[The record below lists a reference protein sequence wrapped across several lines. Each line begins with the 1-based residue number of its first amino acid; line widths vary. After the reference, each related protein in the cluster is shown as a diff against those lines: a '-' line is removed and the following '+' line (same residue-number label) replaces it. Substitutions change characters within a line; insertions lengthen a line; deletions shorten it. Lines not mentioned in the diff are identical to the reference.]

1 MSEPVSGTQNEAAS
15 PSLLP
20 AQRRAKIFAVI
31 ALWSPFIAISFT
43 LAVWATLV
51 GEPEVTA
58 FRTANL
64 VIAAG
69 GFLAA
74 LGLLSGGLALRTGRM
89 VGCSGLR
96 RRAIFGLTANSLLI
110 CLAIVGV
117 GTFVRL
123 GRDLEKQNSKKFMH
137 RRPSSEAASAHLA
150 HLQKTLERLAT
161 NQPGDAGLVAA
172 ASSEY
177 LRQLRAIG
185 DDYAAKTKLINSQ
198 LASRIEEVTSKEALQ
213 SKERIALDYVEAN
226 DRFAAFAQ
234 NRNYYYRQALV
245 NAGVSTNAT
254 AAALNA
260 FESGRSTQK
269 PWEANRRLGQSHL
282 ATLQFLD
289 TNWGKWAFTN
299 EQIEFETDSLKADYQ
314 KLQARVMDAYREV
327 TNWPNKAK
335 P

>member
-1 MSEPVSGTQNEAAS
+1 
-15 PSLLP
+15 LP
-20 AQRRAKIFAVI
+20 RNRGRWYVCSFRERPGKAKLKKIYAPTAVI
-31 ALWSPFIAISFT
+31 RGGQRSF
-43 LAVWATLV
+43 
-51 GEPEVTA
+51 
-58 FRTANL
+58 
-64 VIAAG
+64 
-69 GFLAA
+69 
-74 LGLLSGGLALRTGRM
+74 
-89 VGCSGLR
+89 
-96 RRAIFGLTANSLLI
+96 
-110 CLAIVGV
+110 
-117 GTFVRL
+117 GTFAKNP
-123 GRDLEKQNSKKFMH
+123 G
-137 RRPSSEAASAHLA
+137 AARNKSA
-150 HLQKTLERLAT
+150 
-161 NQPGDAGLVAA
+161 GDAGLVAA

-226 DRFAAFAQ
+226 DRFASFAQ

-299 EQIEFETDSLKADYQ
+299 EQIEFETDSLKADCQ